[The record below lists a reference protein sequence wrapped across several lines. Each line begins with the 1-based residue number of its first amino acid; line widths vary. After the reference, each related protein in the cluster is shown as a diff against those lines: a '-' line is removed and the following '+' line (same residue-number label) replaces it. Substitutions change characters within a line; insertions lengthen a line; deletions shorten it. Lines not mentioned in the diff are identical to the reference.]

1 VDPSEDDDARGA
13 GGGAGAK
20 LVVVG
25 LLASAAIL
33 AYLLYG
39 TRHLWHVIEEIDR
52 GYALAAVGCAFASY
66 VMIGVALWDVLRVLG
81 FKLGFAEVGG
91 IAFVSTSANYF
102 ISSIGVSG
110 FALKAH
116 LLRKRNVP
124 FGATVTASVV
134 TTAIMYAVLGAIIV
148 QGMAYFFL
156 RMQGT
161 RIQVLEGILGVVLL
175 GVTSVPVL
183 LLIFNREMRGKLIQR
198 IFHWSNLASFQFAQ
212 RELPREGFA
221 TFERQLDEG
230 LETIRRARFA
240 LTRCLAFTILDWALT
255 MAVLWCGFRA
265 VGISVSVGHLSAGF
279 AVGMASTLIPILPGG
294 LGAMEASMAAVFAQF
309 GNDWETALV
318 AVLIY
323 RLAYYIMPGIASVF
337 LLWGLKMSEPQ
348 WVAETVSETLPEE
361 HRMRAEA
368 RERRREESS

>member
-1 VDPSEDDDARGA
+1 MDSADGNGRDPVDGA
-13 GGGAGAK
+13 GGK

-25 LLASAAIL
+25 MLASAAIL
-33 AYLLYG
+33 GWLLYG
-39 TRHLWHVIEEIDR
+39 TRHLWHVVEQIDR

-81 FKLGFAEVGG
+81 HKLGFAEVGG

-134 TTAIMYAVLGAIIV
+134 TTAIMYAVLGAIIL
-148 QGMAYFFL
+148 QGMAYFL
-156 RMQGT
+156 VRMQGA
-161 RIQVLEGILGVVLL
+161 RIQVLEGILGIVLL
-175 GVTSVPVL
+175 GATSVPVL
-183 LLIFNREMRGKLIQR
+183 LLIFNREMRGKIIQR
-198 IFHWSNLASFQFAQ
+198 VFHWSNLASFQFAQ
-212 RELPREGFA
+212 REIPREGFD
-221 TFERQLDEG
+221 TFERQIDEG
-230 LETIRRARFA
+230 LETIRLSRGG

-265 VGISVSVGHLSAGF
+265 VGIQLSVGHLSAGF

-294 LGAMEASMAAVFAQF
+294 LGAMEASMAAVFSRF
-309 GNDWETALV
+309 GADWDTALV

-323 RLAYYIMPGIASVF
+323 RLAYYIAPGIASVF

-348 WVAETVSETLPEE
+348 WVEETVNETLPEE
-361 HRMRAEA
+361 HRLRAEA
-368 RERRREESS
+368 RERRREEHS